1 MKLDFLHLG
10 GPGGEGSGGG
20 RARAF
25 LPRRFI
31 ERRMR
36 QLDIRPLD
44 HADGTIGWGMIA
56 AGGFLAVFLLFA
68 FLAPIS
74 GAAIAPAVVQVAGD
88 TFNVQPAASGIVT
101 EVMVREGQAVR
112 AGQPLVRLNG
122 VRSGASLRQA
132 QARVDALRAL
142 EARLV
147 AERDGAATLTFPPA
161 LAQRGFDPVAQR
173 AMATQQ
179 AIFAKRGLI
188 LGADRGTAD
197 EALVAATA
205 RRAATSKQLSLIRD
219 QLADYRSL
227 YRRGFARLTTIRD
240 LERQEAG
247 LVAELA
253 AGGASQNQAEI
264 ARNRVRDAQAMEI
277 AAQLGQVQEQLAQVT
292 PQLDVSRYF
301 ADQDQ
306 LRAPAAGR
314 VSGVVSMGPGMV
326 VSGGRTLMQIVP
338 SGRPLIVEA
347 RVKPSDIDDVRL
359 GQEATVRFSTVNP
372 NGKTAFKGRVVT
384 LSPAQITEGG
394 QAFFKAQ
401 IVLDDP
407 AEARREGLTL
417 QPGVPASVNIK
428 TKDRTLFDYL
438 FTPFSAAISRSFR
451 EE

>member
-10 GPGGEGSGGG
+10 GPGSGGG
-20 RARAF
+20 ARAF
-25 LPRRFI
+25 LPRRLI

-44 HADGTIGWGMIA
+44 HAGGTIRWGIA
-56 AGGFLAVFLLFA
+56 AAAAFLGIFVLFA

-74 GAAIAPAVVQVAGD
+74 GAAIAPAVVQVTGD
-88 TFNVQPAASGIVT
+88 TFAIQPAGSGIVT
-101 EVMVREGQAVR
+101 QVLVREGQAVT
-112 AGQPLVRLNG
+112 AGQPLVRMNG

-132 QARVDALRAL
+132 QARHDALRAL

-147 AERDGAATLTFPPA
+147 AERNGATA
-161 LAQRGFDPVAQR
+161 LAFPADLKARSGDPVAAR

-179 AIFAKRGLI
+179 AIFAQHSTI
-188 LGADRGTAD
+188 LGADRGTGDQQLIATRARRD
-197 EALVAATA
+197 ATA
-205 RRAATSKQLSLIRD
+205 RQLTLIQA
-219 QLADYRSL
+219 QLTDYRGL

-247 LVAELA
+247 LVADLA
-253 AGGASQNQAEI
+253 SGGAALTEAQIAQNRLRA
-264 ARNRVRDAQAMEI
+264 AQAMETSS
-277 AAQLGQVQEQLAQVT
+277 QLGQVQEQLAQVT

-301 ADQDQ
+301 ADQDL

-326 VSGGRTLMQIVP
+326 VSGGRTLMQLVP

-347 RVKPSDIDDVRL
+347 RVKPADIDDVRL

-372 NGKTAFKGRVVT
+372 HGKTAFKGHVVT

-394 QAFFKAQ
+394 QAYFKAQ
-401 IVLDDP
+401 IALDDP
-407 AEARREGLTL
+407 ADARREGLTL
-417 QPGVPASVNIK
+417 QPGIPASVNIK
-428 TKDRTLFDYL
+428 TKDRSLFSYL
-438 FTPFSAAISRSFR
+438 FAPLTDAMSRSFR

>member
-10 GPGGEGSGGG
+10 GGGG
-20 RARAF
+20 ARAF
-25 LPRRFI
+25 LPRRLI

-44 HADGTIGWGMIA
+44 SADRTVKWGVVA
-56 AGGFLAVFLLFA
+56 AAAFFGIFALFA

-74 GAAIAPAVVQVAGD
+74 GAAIAPAVVQVTGD

-101 EVMVREGQAVR
+101 QVMVREGQAVR
-112 AGQPLVRLNG
+112 EGQPLVRMNG

-132 QARVDALRAL
+132 QARHDALKAL
-142 EARLV
+142 EARLI
-147 AERDGAATLTFPPA
+147 AERDGAAALTFPPA
-161 LAQRGFDPVAQR
+161 LAQRGFDPVAAR

-179 AIFAKRGLI
+179 AIFAQRGSI
-188 LGADRGTAD
+188 VGADRGSG
-197 EALVAATA
+197 EQQVIAARA
-205 RRAATSKQLSLIRD
+205 RRDASARQLDLIRD
-219 QLADYRSL
+219 QLADYRML
-227 YRRGFARLTTIRD
+227 YRRGFARITTIRD

-247 LVAELA
+247 LVADL
-253 AGGASQNQAEI
+253 AGGDATLTQAEI
-264 ARNRVRDAQAMEI
+264 ARDRLRAAQAMETSS
-277 AAQLGQVQEQLAQVT
+277 QLGQVQEQLAQVS
-292 PQLDVSRYF
+292 PQLEVSRYF
-301 ADQDQ
+301 ADRDQ

-359 GQEATVRFSTVNP
+359 GQEATIRFSTVNP

-394 QAFFKAQ
+394 QAYFKAQ
-401 IVLDDP
+401 IALDDP
-407 AEARREGLTL
+407 AEARREGLVL
-417 QPGVPASVNIK
+417 QPGIPASVNIK
-428 TKDRTLFDYL
+428 TKDRTLFGYL
-438 FTPFSAAISRSFR
+438 FAPFADAVSRSFR